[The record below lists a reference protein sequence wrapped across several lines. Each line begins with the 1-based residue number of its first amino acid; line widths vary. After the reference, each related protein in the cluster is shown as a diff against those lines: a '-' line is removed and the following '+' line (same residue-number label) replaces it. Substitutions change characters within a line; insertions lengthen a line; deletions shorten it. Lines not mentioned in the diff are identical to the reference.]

1 MLCLFLLQID
11 QLRQGRVMALPAV
24 QRHPFSIHQGALMA
38 CRRPGHVLVRV
49 CGAGDLGGDGERSA
63 AGVLLVVLLVALS
76 LQLG

>member
-38 CRRPGHVLVRV
+38 CRRPGQVLVHV
-49 CGAGDLGGDGERSA
+49 CGAGDLGDGERSA
-63 AGVLLVVLLVALS
+63 AGVLLVALN